1 MYSNIFLVFFAIF
14 SVVFAVPQNRNGNGN
29 GNNGNNNNGN
39 NAAAGG
45 TTLDAANIQEASASN
60 GNPDQG
66 EGQSASETD
75 DANFIN
81 FCSGK
86 QITNGAQ
93 VTGGSCNGIGMFI
106 TLCIDEA
113 NSSQS
118 WVTSL
123 RKEI

>member
-1 MYSNIFLVFFAIF
+1 MYSNLFLVFFTILNVAFAI
-14 SVVFAVPQNRNGNGN
+14 PQRNGNN
-29 GNNGNNNNGN
+29 GNNGNNNNNGG

-45 TTLDAANIQEASASN
+45 TTLDAANIQEASTSN

-93 VTGGSCNGIGMFI
+93 VTGGSCNGIGEH
-106 TLCIDEA
+106 LV
-113 NSSQS
+113 S
-118 WVTSL
+118 V
-123 RKEI
+123 